1 MTPSPFEGYHRA
13 MTVAELIALLQS
25 LEAETAG
32 NAPVVLDIG
41 GQLRLVR
48 GASVE
53 TLVKLQPTLYARAES
68 HRNARRAV
76 VVKG

>member
-1 MTPSPFEGYHRA
+1 
-13 MTVAELIALLQS
+13 MTVSELIALLRS

-53 TLVKLQPTLYARAES
+53 TLVQLQPTLYVRVES
-68 HRNARRAV
+68 HRDARRAV
-76 VVKG
+76 VIKR